1 MFSRKSIFRVGSILL
16 AVLLMSG
23 MVSARPL
30 NLATPGTGFTY
41 QGRLTDGGAPANGSY
56 DFEFKL
62 YDALSAGSPVG
73 GTVSKANVTV
83 TDGLFTVLLDFGD
96 AFDGTA
102 RYLGVG
108 VRPGGSGGAYTPLDP
123 RIALTPT
130 PYAIYASK
138 VPWSGITGRPANVV
152 EVAQS
157 GGDFTSIQAALDSI
171 TTASDSNR
179 FLVRVAPGVYT
190 GRVTM
195 KDFVDIE
202 GSGELT
208 TKITFSGSASANTGT
223 LLGAD
228 NAELRFLTVENS
240 GGAAYAFAIYN
251 ASAAP
256 RLTHIT
262 ANATGG
268 TDNRAVV
275 NTASSTPTMTD
286 VTASASGGT
295 SNKGVNNENS
305 SPLMERVTAIGS
317 GGTNNYGVDNYSS
330 SPIMKDMSAS
340 ASGGTNNTGIHNNYM
355 APTMTNVTASAS
367 LGINNWAVYNE
378 SSNAVMNNVTADARS
393 LTGSPYNWAV
403 YNKDSAVVMTNV
415 SASAWGSYDN
425 RGVYNEGSAVM
436 QTSTLTDVSASA
448 SEGLNNYGVVNTD
461 CSPIITNLTSTGSGG
476 INNFGMENSSAAP
489 TIINSVLKGY
499 NVNVGTHYNY
509 GLYNYSV
516 SGTYT
521 IDVNNSRII
530 GSTNSIYN
538 APGFTVRIGA
548 SRISG
553 TTLAGGGVLT
563 CAGVYNDSYTFFAST
578 CP

>member
-1 MFSRKSIFRVGSILL
+1 MFSRKSLFRIASILL

-23 MVSARPL
+23 MASARLL
-30 NLATPGTGFTY
+30 NLSIPGTGFTY

-62 YDALSAGSPVG
+62 YDALSGGSPVG

-96 AFDGTA
+96 VFDGSA

-108 VRPGGSGGAYTPLDP
+108 VRLGGSGGAYTPLDP

-130 PYAIYASK
+130 PYALYAAQ
-138 VPWSGITGRPANVV
+138 VPWSGITGRPDNVL
-152 EVAQS
+152 EVAKS

-195 KDFVDIE
+195 KDYVDIE

-208 TKITFSGSASANTGT
+208 TKITFTGSASSNTGT

-240 GGAAYAFAIYN
+240 GGDAYAFAIYN

-275 NTASSTPTMTD
+275 NTASSTPEMKD

-295 SNKGVNNENS
+295 SNTGVNNDNS
-305 SPLMERVTAIGS
+305 SPLMERVTASGS
-317 GGTNNYGVDNYSS
+317 GGTNNFGVDNLNS
-330 SPIMKDMSAS
+330 SPIMKDMSAT
-340 ASGGTNNTGIHNNYM
+340 ASGGTNNSGVHNHYF

-367 LGINNWAVYNE
+367 AGINNWAVYNE
-378 SSNAVMNNVTADARS
+378 SSNAVMNNVTANANS
-393 LTGSPYNWAV
+393 FSGSSYNWAV
-403 YNKDSAVVMTNV
+403 YNKESAVVMTNV

-425 RGVYNEGSAVM
+425 RGVYNEGSVGIQKA
-436 QTSTLTDVSASA
+436 TLTDVTASA
-448 SEGLNNYGVVNTD
+448 SGGANNYGVVNTSS
-461 CSPIITNLTSTGSGG
+461 SPIITNLTATGSGG
-476 INNFGMENSSAAP
+476 NNNFGMENSSAAP

-499 NVNVGTHYNY
+499 NNDVGTHYNY

-521 IDVNNSRII
+521 IDVNNSRFI

-538 APGFTVRIGA
+538 APGFTMRIGA

-553 TTLAGGGVLT
+553 PTLAGGGVLT